1 MSVITSDSDK
11 LREIIAIDSELNK
24 IQDQDIL
31 LERILSVARRI
42 TNADAGSIYIK
53 RDNNLDIKYAQND
66 TLQKDLDPGQ
76 KLIYKFFTLPVNS
89 KSIAGYCASEKK
101 LLNIPDYYGIPKDAP
116 YSHNAKYD
124 KDAGY
129 LSKSMLAIP
138 LLNNMGACLGVL
150 QIINKM
156 DDEGEL
162 IAFTNED
169 EQLVRHFAVNV
180 VIALEK
186 AQMTRAILQRMV
198 QMAELR
204 DPKETGP
211 HVNRVAGFSVELYDR
226 WAFKMGIPEHKRNKD
241 RDIFRMAS
249 MLHDVGKVGI
259 SDTILKKPGRFDEDE
274 YSIMKSH
281 TLIGARLFRDSQSE
295 FDQVAQTV
303 VLNHHEN
310 WDGTGYPGHIDLD
323 TGNALKTD
331 EDGRVLG
338 KKGTEIPVFGRI
350 VAIADVYDALRCK
363 RVYKEA
369 WKEEDVLEEIRKLSG
384 TKFDPDLV
392 DIFFE
397 VYDRLQTVA
406 DQYPDESE

>member
-66 TLQKDLDPGQ
+66 SLQKALDPGQ
-76 KLIYKFFTLPVNS
+76 KLIYKFFTIPVNS
-89 KSIAGYCASEKK
+89 KSIAGYCASQKK

-116 YSHNAKYD
+116 YSHNTKYD

-129 LSKSMLAIP
+129 VTKSMLAIP

-156 DDEGEL
+156 NDEGEL

-281 TLIGARLFRDSQSE
+281 TLIGARLFSDSQSE

-310 WDGTGYPGHIDLD
+310 WDGTGYPGHIDTE
-323 TGNALKTD
+323 TGN
-331 EDGRVLG
+331 VLQADAEGNAIG

-369 WKEEDVLEEIRKLSG
+369 WKEEDVLEEIKKLSG